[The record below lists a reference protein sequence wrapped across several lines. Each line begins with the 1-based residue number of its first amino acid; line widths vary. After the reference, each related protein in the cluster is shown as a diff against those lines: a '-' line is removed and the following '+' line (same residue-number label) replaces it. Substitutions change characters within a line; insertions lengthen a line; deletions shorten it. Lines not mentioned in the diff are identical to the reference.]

1 MVKASRGVVSSRASR
16 KSGSVSPITAS
27 PQAARATIA
36 QVVQQAEA
44 LMNAGQRDAA
54 IAHYQQWLASAKGA
68 PGAHLIWFNL
78 GTELSKTDNAAGEAA
93 YREAI
98 GIAPDFVQAWV
109 NLGSRL
115 DALGKAQE
123 ALTAWRHA
131 RDLARKAANPD
142 TELERMALNN
152 LGRVLER
159 EREFAE
165 AEQCLLDSLKID
177 GKQYEVLQH
186 VIRLRQ
192 RQCKWPVWSAIPDIG
207 ANTQL
212 IATSPMAMLG
222 LADDPGLQL
231 LAARTFVE
239 RTYRQLIA
247 DTVPLVTRASERRVP
262 PGERLRIG
270 YVSGDLC
277 MHPVGLLLGGLLE
290 SHDRSRFEV
299 HGYCWSPEDGSP
311 QRQRLKSA
319 FDRLTIIK
327 SLSDR
332 QAAEKIA
339 ADGINILIDL
349 QGLSAG
355 ARPAIFANRPCAV
368 QVTWLGLIGT
378 SGLPWID
385 YAVTDRWC
393 VPEEDER
400 FYSEKVIAL
409 PTVFQPGDRGRIAND
424 TPPRTAVSLPDD
436 KFIFATFNNSYKL
449 APEMFATWMR
459 VLHRVPNSVLWLL
472 DDNPVATANLL
483 AAAASH
489 GMPRERIIL
498 APRTSHAEYLAR
510 MPLADLFLDN
520 HPYNAGATAAD
531 ALWVGLPLLTMAGR
545 TFVSR
550 MAASLVRTAGL
561 PHFVVES
568 LQQFEERAVVLAG
581 EPSELRAARATLIE
595 GRTRSPLFDS
605 VRFARELEQH
615 LLKAWIET
623 AQQTV
628 PQASPSAVNIAP
640 LAGKPTRLN
649 AGDQTDRRLLVRGW
663 RGINHSFALVNQQ
676 QLVELMR
683 EPSLKIFHEDLPT
696 PLKSWNDGKVQ
707 AGFPAAEDAA
717 IQSLPPPDGSS
728 YDAVLTLA
736 APFAPLAVRG
746 QRRTATFAV
755 TELGPGENSFT
766 PGFEDPSLYCR
777 DDAEFIVTPTRWSR
791 DRLIEYGFDA
801 ERIHI
806 VPHGVRTDLFRPLS
820 LVERMAVRKQ
830 VGYQPEE
837 FVFLNLGGMFWNKGP
852 DILIRA
858 FAAVHRAAGP
868 RKVRLLLKDQRGLY
882 QQTADMI
889 LQQVI
894 TEFPGLITEDIR
906 CAITVLPG
914 NLKMGELR
922 MVYGAADAY
931 VSPYR
936 AEGFNLPV
944 LEAFACGLPVLATE
958 GGATDDFMHVGRGV
972 PVRSHPKMM
981 EGIRKAPRRF
991 REPDLDDLV
1000 EKMLSLAHAGPL
1012 SGGQGLLP
1020 EVAAALGDW
1029 TWAGASNRLMDLLD
1043 LRAPRAEARVA

>member
-1 MVKASRGVVSSRASR
+1 MVKASRAAVGSRGSR
-16 KSGSVSPITAS
+16 KAGQVSPVAAS

-44 LMNAGQRDAA
+44 LMSSGQRDAA
-54 IAHYQQWLASAKGA
+54 LAHYQQWLATAQGT
-68 PGAHLIWFNL
+68 PGAHLVWFNL
-78 GTELSKTDNAAGEAA
+78 GTELSKTDHAAGEAA

-98 GIAPDFVQAWV
+98 RIAPDFVQAWV

-123 ALTAWRHA
+123 ALSTWRHA
-131 RDLARKAANPD
+131 RELVRKAATPD
-142 TELERMALNN
+142 PELERMALNN

-177 GKQYEVLQH
+177 GNQYEVLQH

-192 RQCKWPVWSAIPDIG
+192 RQCKWPVWSPIPNIG

-212 IATSPMAMLG
+212 IATSPMAMLS

-247 DTVPLVTRASERRVP
+247 DTVPLVSRASARHVRA
-262 PGERLRIG
+262 GERLRIG

-311 QRQRLKSA
+311 QRQRLKGA
-319 FDRLTIIK
+319 FDRLTLIK
-327 SLSDR
+327 GLSDR
-332 QAAEKIA
+332 QAAERIA
-339 ADGINILIDL
+339 ADGIDILIEL

-355 ARPAIFANRPCAV
+355 ARPAICAHRPSAV

-393 VPEEDER
+393 VPEDDER

-409 PTVFQPGDRGRIAND
+409 PTVFQHGDRGRLANE
-424 TPPRTAVSLPDD
+424 TPTRAAVGLPDD
-436 KFIFATFNNSYKL
+436 KFVFASFNNSYKL

-483 AAAASH
+483 EAAASH
-489 GMPRERIIL
+489 SLPRERIIL

-545 TFVSR
+545 TFISR

-561 PHFVVES
+561 PDFVVHS
-568 LQQFEERAVVLAG
+568 LAEFEEKAVALAS
-581 EPSELRAARATLIE
+581 EPAALANARATLIA
-595 GRTRSPLFDS
+595 GRTQSPLFDAP
-605 VRFARELEQH
+605 RFARELEEG
-615 LLKAWIET
+615 LVRAWMET
-623 AQQTV
+623 TGQSV
-628 PQASPSAVNIAP
+628 PKPVATPARVSAISPRPARPS
-640 LAGKPTRLN
+640 
-649 AGDQTDRRLLVRGW
+649 DERRLLVRGW

-676 QLVELMR
+676 QLLELMR
-683 EPSLKIFHEDLPT
+683 EPGLKIFHEDLPT
-696 PLKSWNDGKVQ
+696 PLKSWHDGKVQ
-707 AGFPAAEDAA
+707 AGFPSGEDAA
-717 IQSLPPPDGSS
+717 IQALPSPDGGT
-728 YDAVLTLA
+728 YDAVFTLA

-746 QRRTATFAV
+746 QHRTAMFAV
-755 TELGPGENSFT
+755 TELGPGENSFAA
-766 PGFEDPSLYCR
+766 GVEDPGLYCR
-777 DDAEFIVTPTRWSR
+777 DASEFIVTPTRWSR
-791 DRLIEYGFDA
+791 DRLAEYGFAAD
-801 ERIHI
+801 RIRI

-820 LVERMAVRKQ
+820 LVERTGVRKQ
-830 VGYQPEE
+830 VGYQPDE

-852 DILIRA
+852 DLLIRA
-858 FAAVHRAAGP
+858 FAAVHRAAGS
-868 RKVRLLLKDQRGLY
+868 RRVRLLLKDQRGLY
-882 QQTADMI
+882 QQTADTI
-889 LQQVI
+889 LQQVVSEYPGFV
-894 TEFPGLITEDIR
+894 TEEVR
-906 CAITVLPG
+906 RAITVLPG

-981 EGIRKAPRRF
+981 EGIRTAPRRF

-1000 EKMLSLAHAGPL
+1000 EKMLGLARSGPL
-1012 SGGQGLLP
+1012 PGGQGLSP
-1020 EVAAALGDW
+1020 DVAVALGGW
-1029 TWAGASNRLMDLLD
+1029 TWAGASERLMDLLD
-1043 LRAPRAEARVA
+1043 LRVPRAKARVA

>member
-1 MVKASRGVVSSRASR
+1 MVKASRVATGSRGSR
-16 KSGSVSPITAS
+16 KTAQASPAAAS

-36 QVVQQAEA
+36 QVVQQAES
-44 LMNAGQRDAA
+44 LMSAGQREAA
-54 IAHYQQWLASAKGA
+54 IAHYQQWLATAQGV
-68 PGAHLIWFNL
+68 PGTHLVWFNL
-78 GTELSKTDNAAGEAA
+78 GAELSKTDHAAGEAA

-98 GIAPDFVQAWV
+98 RIAPDFVQAWV

-131 RDLARKAANPD
+131 RELARKAANPD
-142 TELERMALNN
+142 PELERMALNN

-177 GKQYEVLQH
+177 GNQYEVLQH

-192 RQCKWPVWSAIPDIG
+192 RQCKWPVWSPIPGIG

-247 DTVPLVTRASERRVP
+247 DTVPLVTRASARRVP

-270 YVSGDLC
+270 YLSGDLC

-299 HGYCWSPEDGSP
+299 YGYCWSPEDGSP
-311 QRQRLKSA
+311 QRQRLKSG
-319 FDRLTIIK
+319 FDRLTVIK
-327 SLSDR
+327 SLTDR
-332 QAAEKIA
+332 QAAERIA
-339 ADGINILIDL
+339 ADGIDILIDL

-355 ARPAIFANRPCAV
+355 ARPAICVNRPSAV

-393 VPEEDER
+393 VPEDDER

-409 PTVFQPGDRGRIAND
+409 PTVFQPGDRGRLANEAP
-424 TPPRTAVSLPDD
+424 TRAAVGLPDD
-436 KFIFATFNNSYKL
+436 KFVFASFNNSYKL
-449 APEMFATWMR
+449 APEMFAVWMR
-459 VLHRVPNSVLWLL
+459 VLHQVPNSVLWLL

-483 AAAASH
+483 EAAAAH
-489 GMPRERIIL
+489 GLPRERIIL

-520 HPYNAGATAAD
+520 YPYNAGATAAD

-545 TFVSR
+545 TFISR

-561 PHFVVES
+561 PDFVVHS
-568 LQQFEERAVVLAG
+568 LAEFEARALALARQP
-581 EPSELRAARATLIE
+581 EALRAARQTLLE
-595 GRTRSPLFDS
+595 GRTRSPLFDAQ
-605 VRFARELEQH
+605 RFARELEEG
-615 LLKAWIET
+615 LVRAWMETTGEPVPKAAATPARLSAINPRP
-623 AQQTV
+623 AR
-628 PQASPSAVNIAP
+628 ASHE
-640 LAGKPTRLN
+640 
-649 AGDQTDRRLLVRGW
+649 RRLLVRGW

-676 QLVELMR
+676 QLIELMR
-683 EPSLKIFHEDLPT
+683 EPGLRIFHEDLPT
-696 PLKSWNDGKVQ
+696 PLKSWHDGKVQ
-707 AGFPAAEDAA
+707 AGFPGAEDAA
-717 IQSLPPPDGSS
+717 IQALPSPDGGP
-728 YDAVLTLA
+728 YDAVFTLA

-746 QRRTATFAV
+746 QNRTAMFAV
-755 TELGPGENSFT
+755 TELGPGENSFVA
-766 PGFEDPSLYCR
+766 GHEDPALYCR
-777 DDAEFIVTPTRWSR
+777 DAGEFIVTPTRWSR
-791 DRLIEYGFDA
+791 DRLAEYGFAAD
-801 ERIHI
+801 RIHV

-820 LVERMAVRKQ
+820 LVERTAVRKQ
-830 VGYQPEE
+830 VGYQPDEY
-837 FVFLNLGGMFWNKGP
+837 VFLNLGGMFWNKGP
-852 DILIRA
+852 DLLIRA
-858 FAAVHRAAGP
+858 FAAVYRAAGT
-868 RKVRLLLKDQRGLY
+868 RRVRLLLKDQRGLY
-882 QQTADMI
+882 QQTADTI
-889 LQQVI
+889 LQQVVN
-894 TEFPGLITEDIR
+894 EYPGLVTEEVR
-906 CAITVLPG
+906 RAITVLPG